1 MSRTDRAALKLGRR
15 LGQGGQG
22 AVHEVLDRK
31 INGQWD
37 VVYKEYDPDVLRQLD
52 VAALTAMTDLIGR
65 LPGWD
70 AAWLCDKTAWP
81 AELVETGLGQ
91 LLVVLAE
98 ATTNARAA
106 GLPLGT
112 QHDLAILEDVATRA
126 QRAAKHYRLRQ
137 LRKAYAKEHHHGS

>member
-1 MSRTDRAALKLGRR
+1 MNARAPEVNAQLQQLVARR
-15 LGQGGQG
+15 LAQ
-22 AVHEVLDRK
+22 
-31 INGQWD
+31 
-37 VVYKEYDPDVLRQLD
+37 
-52 VAALTAMTDLIGR
+52 AAS
-65 LPGWD
+65 
-70 AAWLCDKTAWP
+70 

-112 QHDLAILEDVATRA
+112 QHDLAILDDVAKRA